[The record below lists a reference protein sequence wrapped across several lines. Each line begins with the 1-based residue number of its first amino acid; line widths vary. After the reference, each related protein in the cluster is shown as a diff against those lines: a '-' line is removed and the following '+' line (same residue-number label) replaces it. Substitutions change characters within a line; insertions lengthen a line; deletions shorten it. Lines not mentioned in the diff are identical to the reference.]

1 MQIREFC
8 AEYRQSLVQF
18 LKFGF
23 IGGLGVIV
31 NQFAN
36 IGITV
41 AFREFFDIY
50 WDDVFKI
57 LPSFGIRY
65 VFIFV
70 IFSFL
75 VANLFNFIWNRHW
88 TFKGE
93 KAPFLKEY
101 LPFLAVGSLAQLA
114 GLVIVWLLV
123 TPASPME
130 LPSDI
135 FDNSSGLRSKSY
147 WANLIQ
153 IILVMPINFMVNK
166 LWTFRIIRN
175 KYQDHGGC

>member
-1 MQIREFC
+1 MNIKEF
-8 AEYRQSLVQF
+8 YVQNRHSLVQF

-23 IGGLGVIV
+23 IGGLGVFV

-41 AFREFFDIY
+41 AFRDFFNIR
-50 WDDVFKI
+50 WNDVLRIF
-57 LPSFGIRY
+57 PNFGMRY

-93 KAPFLKEY
+93 KAPFFKEY
-101 LPFLAVGSLAQLA
+101 LPFLAVGSVAQIVGLA
-114 GLVIVWLLV
+114 IVWLLV
-123 TPASPME
+123 TPNSPVE
-130 LPSDI
+130 LPNHI
-135 FDNSSGLRSKSY
+135 FDNSSGLRSKNY

-153 IILVMPINFMVNK
+153 IVLVMPINFVVNK
-166 LWTFRIIRN
+166 LWTFRIVRN
-175 KYQDHGGC
+175 KYQDHGGH